1 VGSRATSASTITAA
15 KINGSR
21 VLADL
26 TLSCCLSV
34 AVRLGVRARWLL
46 AHVPFVLLLTL
57 LAPMIWPHD
66 GDGDAFF
73 FWFAGHLV
81 VTGVSPYD
89 QNAWAGASE
98 YGDLARNVISMC
110 TPTVHEPT
118 CLWKYPPTT
127 AFLFAPFALLNVR
140 DGLNALAMFVFGVTA
155 ASVIAVGQWLRARSP
170 ATLAL
175 ALCACVVSHPFV
187 FDVYAGHFEGL
198 GVIGIISLA
207 VGLTRRRV
215 APVVLGALLLTLKP
229 HLYAGLGLVVLAILM
244 ARREWR
250 TLAWTIGVV
259 GGVNGAAFLL
269 YPEALGAL
277 LAGAG
282 PIIGLGWATTWA
294 FASSFPSAVAG
305 IVIVYGVAAAAFVM
319 AARFSP
325 AERRDDVLVAG
336 GAALAL
342 AVSPYVHPY
351 DFLVLIPAFVI
362 ALALGE
368 LVSQPARG
376 ILIITT
382 AGTLAV
388 GTWLAIVGTRIVPS
402 LPGVMPVVALA
413 LLAIAAWAAREP
425 SAAPARA

>member
-1 VGSRATSASTITAA
+1 M
-15 KINGSR
+15 
-21 VLADL
+21 
-26 TLSCCLSV
+26 
-34 AVRLGVRARWLL
+34 
-46 AHVPFVLLLTL
+46 PFVLLLTL
-57 LAPMIWPHD
+57 LAPIIWPHD

-89 QNAWAGASE
+89 QSAWARASE

-140 DGLNALAMFVFGVTA
+140 EGLNALAMFVFAITA
-155 ASVIAVGQWLRARSP
+155 AGAIAAGQWMRARSP

-175 ALCACVVSHPFV
+175 ALSACVVSHPFV

-198 GVIGIISLA
+198 GVIGIVSIA
-207 VGLTRRRV
+207 VGLTKRRV
-215 APVVLGALLLTLKP
+215 APVALGALLLSLKP
-229 HLYAGLGLVVLAILM
+229 HLYLGLGLVVLAILL
-244 ARREWR
+244 ARRDWR

-259 GGVNGAAFLL
+259 GAVNGLAFLL
-269 YPEALGAL
+269 YPDALGAL

-305 IVIVYGVAAAAFVM
+305 IVIVYAILAAAFVV

-351 DFLVLIPAFVI
+351 DFLVLIPSFVI

-368 LVSQPARG
+368 LVSGPTRG
-376 ILIITT
+376 ILLVTIT
-382 AGTLAV
+382 GTLAV
-388 GTWLAIVGTRIVPS
+388 GTWLAITGTQIVPA

-413 LLAIAAWAAREP
+413 LLAIAASAARGP
-425 SAAPARA
+425 SAALSRP